1 MKNLFKNL
9 MLVAVAAMAFTA
21 CTETNEEV
29 NAVAKK
35 TVITGVAVIDTDDTR
50 SGFTHKEGDA
60 YKSAWDG
67 TELIKVFGDN
77 GEEKVVEIDADG
89 KFTAEFD
96 QAPNY
101 ITVCSPAEA
110 WTGQYSC
117 SIATEQTPRANSVDP
132 AVHVLQSQ
140 STKVVDGSA
149 SILVSPQNA
158 CYGKM
163 TIDVADAEIEQVKL
177 DLKGLKYHSSEGSLS
192 YTLNA
197 THTQDNTF
205 WFAIEVPMTVQE
217 FTVTAYCAGDKTLT
231 KTVIIPEGRDLK
243 FEWGHV
249 STFSVSNLTEE
260 VANVFEPTYLWDKDF
275 IWENGSFKLTDDDYL
290 SAYWRIYLN
299 EADRPGNN
307 SIKEG
312 KYTCAVNNT
321 NPGQGQFCVK
331 IYGAWTDISSIYA
344 SNTFAEDTLEVKI
357 VDGQYQILYTHGTI
371 SHGYKGLP
379 SDFVLP
385 EGGGNEGGET
395 PDPEEPTIKESY
407 NVTWEYYQNF
417 STNNT
422 YGHAWNV
429 TSGDGG
435 FSAQITTDSRNS
447 YSTETSFTPGTFLYH
462 AQYADGNYGS
472 GMYFTMR
479 NIEIEGKGYSNYDI
493 DGEMVVTI
501 ENGAYTITVDLY
513 NMVNGYR
520 TDKITT
526 LNGTFGNVE
535 QGGGETPDPDP
546 DPGEGGEDDNAI
558 VFSSCT
564 YLENVYGMLK
574 HYKLVSADEQNVVHI
589 FMNSNNSG
597 TATHY
602 IPVGDYTN
610 GTMNNTAQDASY
622 FNMDCDLGNSS
633 ITDTMINGEI
643 FANGITTDSNNTM
656 SVTEASNG
664 GHHEIV
670 FVIKGTTFRFSG
682 TIQ

>member
-50 SGFTHKEGDA
+50 SGFTDKEGDV

-67 TELIKVFGDN
+67 GENIKVFGDN
-77 GEEKVVEIDADG
+77 GEEVETTIDADG
-89 KFTAEFD
+89 KFTAEFN
-96 QAPNY
+96 QAPNF

-110 WTGQYSC
+110 WTSQYSC

-140 STKVVDGSA
+140 STQVVDGSA
-149 SILVSPQNA
+149 SILVSPQNG

-177 DLKGLKYHSSEGSLS
+177 DLKGLKYHSSEDSLS

-197 THTQDNTF
+197 TETQDNTF
-205 WFAIEVPMTVQE
+205 WFAIEAPMTVQE

-231 KTVIIPEGRDLK
+231 KTVTIPEDRDLK

-249 STFSVSNLTEE
+249 STFSVSNLVEYEE
-260 VANVFEPTYLWDKDF
+260 PAAPAFTVDYQYATLSWNNTYSRFELTGNGYNVTQF
-275 IWENGSFKLTDDDYL
+275 
-290 SAYWRIYLN
+290 YLN
-299 EADRPGNN
+299 SSDAPNNN
-307 SIKEG
+307 SIKPG
-312 KYTCAVNNT
+312 TYTYAGNTVSNPAVGT
-321 NPGQGQFCVK
+321 FSLRHILGSGS
-331 IYGAWTDISSIYA
+331 GSSHYVNDA
-344 SNTFAEDTLEVKI
+344 SMSVTIE
-357 VDGQYQILYTHGTI
+357 DGQYCIVITI
-371 SHGYKGLP
+371 ISAGNGNIVGKTFGYKGLP

-407 NVTWEYYQNF
+407 NVTWEYYFDF
-417 STNNT
+417 SNGGT

-435 FSAQITTDSRNS
+435 FSAQITTDSRNN
-447 YSTETSFTPGTFLYH
+447 YSTKTSFTPGTFLYH

-501 ENGAYTITVDLY
+501 ENGAYTITIDLY
-513 NMVNGYR
+513 NMVNDYR

-526 LNGTFGNVE
+526 LNGTFGNAE
-535 QGGGETPDPDP
+535 
-546 DPGEGGEDDNAI
+546 
-558 VFSSCT
+558 
-564 YLENVYGMLK
+564 
-574 HYKLVSADEQNVVHI
+574 
-589 FMNSNNSG
+589 
-597 TATHY
+597 
-602 IPVGDYTN
+602 
-610 GTMNNTAQDASY
+610 
-622 FNMDCDLGNSS
+622 
-633 ITDTMINGEI
+633 
-643 FANGITTDSNNTM
+643 
-656 SVTEASNG
+656 
-664 GHHEIV
+664 
-670 FVIKGTTFRFSG
+670 
-682 TIQ
+682 